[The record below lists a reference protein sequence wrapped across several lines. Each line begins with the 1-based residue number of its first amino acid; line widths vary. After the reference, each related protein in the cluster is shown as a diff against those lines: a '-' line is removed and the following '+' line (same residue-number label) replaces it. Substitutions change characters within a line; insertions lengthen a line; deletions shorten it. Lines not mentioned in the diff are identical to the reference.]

1 MRIEI
6 NCKLENKEI
15 ALDYNRKILS
25 LFKKALENYKLE
37 IKDYFYGD
45 PKEKDMTFSCYLPIE
60 KIEEN
65 KIFLKEN
72 KFKITLSLEKTIEA
86 IHFYNALII
95 GKNLKFDFGNNK
107 AEILDVKSLKEK
119 EINSEIIM
127 FKTLSPILVRE
138 KPKDSNK
145 SWYYVL
151 NEEKAMEVL
160 KKNLIYTLKNKFLIK
175 DIEDLEIIPID
186 IKKVI
191 ITYYNFKLPATKGI
205 IVIKGKKEILNYFY
219 KAGFA
224 SRKSSGF
231 GMLEII

>member
-25 LFKKALENYKLE
+25 LFKKALENYKPE

>member
-160 KKNLIYTLKNKFLIK
+160 KKNLIHTLKNKFLIK

>member
-1 MRIEI
+1 MRVEM

-15 ALDYNRKILS
+15 VLDYNRKILS
-25 LFKKALENYKLE
+25 LFKKALENYKPE
-37 IKDYFYGD
+37 IKDYFYED

-86 IHFYNALII
+86 IHFYNALLM

-138 KPKDSNK
+138 KPRDSNK
-145 SWYYVL
+145 SWYYIL

-160 KKNLIYTLKNKFLIK
+160 KKNLIYTLKNKFLMK
-175 DIEDLEIIPID
+175 DIKNLEIIPVD

-191 ITYYNFKLPATKGI
+191 VTYYNFKLPATKGI

>member
-25 LFKKALENYKLE
+25 LFKKALENYKPE

-72 KFKITLSLEKTIEA
+72 KFKITLSLEKAIEA
-86 IHFYNALII
+86 IHFYNALLI

>member
-25 LFKKALENYKLE
+25 LFKKALENYKPE

-72 KFKITLSLEKTIEA
+72 KFKITLSLEKAIEA
-86 IHFYNALII
+86 IHFYNALLI

-186 IKKVI
+186 IKKVV
-191 ITYYNFKLPATKGI
+191 ITYYSFKLPATKGI